1 MAEVRKAQPTTT
13 QSMGKDAG
21 KGAGK
26 GVSKDA
32 GKPKA
37 APKQKQPPT
46 GIAAI
51 RTELAKVRR
60 DHKMQQLD
68 SPTKLRDLRKS
79 LARELTKE
87 RAAQLTREAN
97 G

>member
-13 QSMGKDAG
+13 QSTGKDAG

-26 GVSKDA
+26 GVSNDA

-37 APKQKQPPT
+37 APKQKQPT